1 MKIALLL
8 SGQPRRHRNGYK
20 ELKKWFLDRYDIDVY
35 LHAWEA
41 KEFHKF
47 NFFNKGRLE
56 KIHRVNEDLYNNL
69 VNWYQPKDYLFEKFI
84 QFDGK
89 NIKGQNNQ
97 RLNSQMG
104 MWMSLKR
111 VWDLMNNSGIQ
122 YDLIF
127 KTRYDLLFTH
137 RVANTCPL
145 LEDLTQLNPEYL
157 HYFGYA
163 DDWPHTTYQINDQI
177 AIGGYDVMKTYCNLF
192 PQMLNTIFVDPSYS
206 DNYEDIFINETLI
219 FHYLKTNNI
228 PMSPIDSGFNGIR
241 GLDCGC
247 SIMR

>member
-1 MKIALLL
+1 MKIALLI
-8 SGQPRRHRNGYK
+8 SGQPRRYRNGYK

-41 KEFHKF
+41 EKF
-47 NFFNKGRLE
+47 EKYNFFNQGKLE
-56 KIHRVNEDLYNNL
+56 KTHHVNKNLYDNL
-69 VNWYQPKDYLFEKFI
+69 INWYQPKNYLFEKSI
-84 QFDGK
+84 QFDHKNLKGK
-89 NIKGQNNQ
+89 NNQ

-111 VWDLMNNSGIQ
+111 VWDLMESSGTQ

-137 RVANTCPL
+137 KVANNCPL
-145 LEDLTQLNPEYL
+145 LEDLTQFDPSQL
-157 HYFGYA
+157 HHFGYA
-163 DDWPHTTYQINDQI
+163 EDWPHTNYQMNDQI
-177 AIGGYDVMKTYCNLF
+177 AIGGYNVMKTYCNLF

-206 DNYEDIFINETLI
+206 NDYDDIFINETLI

-228 PMSPIDSGFNGIR
+228 PMSPITSGFNGSR
-241 GLDCGC
+241 GIDCGC
-247 SIMR
+247 DIMR

>member
-8 SGQPRRHRNGYK
+8 SGQPRRYRNGYK

-47 NFFNKGRLE
+47 NFFNRGKLE
-56 KIHRVNEDLYNNL
+56 KIHHVDTDLYDNL
-69 VNWYQPKDYLFEKFI
+69 VNWYQPKDYIFEKQI
-84 QFDGK
+84 QFDK
-89 NIKGQNNQ
+89 KDIKGKNNQ

-111 VWDLMNNSGIQ
+111 SWDLMDKSEVQ

-137 RVANTCPL
+137 RIANNCSL
-145 LEDLTQLNPEYL
+145 LEDLTQFNPEYL

-163 DDWPHTTYQINDQI
+163 DSWPHTHYQMNDQI
-177 AIGGYDVMKTYCNLF
+177 AIGGYNVMKK
-192 PQMLNTIFVDPSYS
+192 
-206 DNYEDIFINETLI
+206 IFIHIVSTHLLSQSL
-219 FHYLKTNNI
+219 FVL
-228 PMSPIDSGFNGIR
+228 
-241 GLDCGC
+241 
-247 SIMR
+247 

>member
-1 MKIALLL
+1 MKIALIL
-8 SGQPRRHRNGYK
+8 SGQPRRYRNGYK

-35 LHAWEA
+35 LHAWKA

-47 NFFNKGRLE
+47 NFFNGGKLE
-56 KIHRVNEDLYNNL
+56 KIHHVDENLYDNL
-69 VNWYQPKDYLFEKFI
+69 VNWYQPKGYLFEKSI

-89 NIKGQNNQ
+89 DIKGQNNQ

-111 VWDLMNNSGIQ
+111 AWDLVENSGIQ

-137 RVANTCPL
+137 RVANNCPL
-145 LEDLTQLNPEYL
+145 LEDLTQLNPDYL
-157 HYFGYA
+157 HHFGYA
-163 DDWPHTTYQINDQI
+163 PDWVHSNYQMNDQI
-177 AIGGYDVMKTYCNLF
+177 AIGGYNVMKTYCNLF

-206 DNYEDIFINETLI
+206 KDYEDVFINETLI
-219 FHYLKTNNI
+219 YHYLKTNNI
-228 PMSPIDSGFNGIR
+228 PMSPINSGFNGLR

-247 SIMR
+247 EIMR

>member
-1 MKIALLL
+1 MKIALIL
-8 SGQPRRHRNGYK
+8 SGQPRRYRNGYK

-35 LHAWEA
+35 LHAWKA

-47 NFFNKGRLE
+47 NFFNGGKLE
-56 KIHRVNEDLYNNL
+56 KIHHVDENLYDNL
-69 VNWYQPKDYLFEKFI
+69 VNWYQPKGYLFEKSI

-89 NIKGQNNQ
+89 DIKGQNNQ

-111 VWDLMNNSGIQ
+111 AWDLVENSGIQ

-137 RVANTCPL
+137 RVANNCPL
-145 LEDLTQLNPEYL
+145 LEDLTQLNPDYL
-157 HYFGYA
+157 HHFGYA
-163 DDWPHTTYQINDQI
+163 PDWVHSNYQMNDQI

-206 DNYEDIFINETLI
+206 KDYEDVFINETLI
-219 FHYLKTNNI
+219 YHYLKINNT
-228 PMSPIDSGFNGIR
+228 PMSPINSGFNGLR

-247 SIMR
+247 EIMR

>member
-1 MKIALLL
+1 MKIALIL
-8 SGQPRRHRNGYK
+8 SGQPRRYRNGYK
-20 ELKKWFLDRYDIDVY
+20 ELKKWFLDRYNIDVY
-35 LHAWEA
+35 LHAWKA

-47 NFFNKGRLE
+47 NFFNEGKLE
-56 KIHRVNEDLYNNL
+56 KIHHVDENLYDNL
-69 VNWYQPKDYLFEKFI
+69 VNWYQPKGYLFEKSI

-89 NIKGQNNQ
+89 DIKGQNNQ

-111 VWDLMNNSGIQ
+111 AWDLVENSGIQ

-137 RVANTCPL
+137 RVANNCPL
-145 LEDLTQLNPEYL
+145 LEDLTQLNPDYL

-163 DDWPHTTYQINDQI
+163 PDWVHSNYQMNDQI

-192 PQMLNTIFVDPSYS
+192 PQMLDTIFVDPSYS
-206 DNYEDIFINETLI
+206 KDYEDIFINETLI
-219 FHYLKTNNI
+219 YHYLKTNNI
-228 PMSPIDSGFNGIR
+228 PMSPINSGFNGLR

-247 SIMR
+247 EIMR

>member
-1 MKIALLL
+1 MKIALLI
-8 SGQPRRHRNGYK
+8 SGQPRRYRNGYQ
-20 ELKKWFLDRYDIDVY
+20 ELKRWFLDRYNIDVY

-41 KEFHKF
+41 KEFHKY
-47 NFFNKGRLE
+47 NFFNNGKLE
-56 KIHRVNEDLYNNL
+56 KVHHVDENLYNNL
-69 VNWYQPKDYLFEKFI
+69 IDWYQPKDYLFEKSI
-84 QFDGK
+84 QFDKTDLKGK
-89 NIKGQNNQ
+89 NNQ

-111 VWDLMNNSGIQ
+111 AWDLMDTSGIK

-137 RVANTCPL
+137 RVANNCIL
-145 LEDLTQLNPEYL
+145 LEDLTKFDPLKL

-163 DDWPHTTYQINDQI
+163 DDWPHTNYQMNDQI

-206 DNYEDIFINETLI
+206 NNYEDIFINETLI

-228 PMSPIDSGFNGIR
+228 PMSPIDSGFNGVR

>member
-1 MKIALLL
+1 MKIALIL
-8 SGQPRRHRNGYK
+8 SGQPRRYRNGYK
-20 ELKKWFLDRYDIDVY
+20 ELKKWFLDRYNIDVY
-35 LHAWEA
+35 LHAWKA

-47 NFFNKGRLE
+47 NFFNGGKLE
-56 KIHRVNEDLYNNL
+56 KIHHVDENLYDNL
-69 VNWYQPKDYLFEKFI
+69 VNWYQPKGYLFEKSI

-89 NIKGQNNQ
+89 DIKGQNNQ

-111 VWDLMNNSGIQ
+111 AWDLVENSGIQ

-137 RVANTCPL
+137 RVANNCPL
-145 LEDLTQLNPEYL
+145 LEDLTQLNPDYL
-157 HYFGYA
+157 HHFGYA
-163 DDWPHTTYQINDQI
+163 PDWVHSNYQMNDQI

-192 PQMLNTIFVDPSYS
+192 PQMLNTIFVDPLYS
-206 DNYEDIFINETLI
+206 KDYEDVFINETLI
-219 FHYLKTNNI
+219 YHYLKINNT
-228 PMSPIDSGFNGIR
+228 PMSPINSGFNGLR

-247 SIMR
+247 EIMR

>member
-8 SGQPRRHRNGYK
+8 SGQPRRYRNGYK

-35 LHAWEA
+35 LHAWKA

-47 NFFNKGRLE
+47 NFFNGGKLE
-56 KIHRVNEDLYNNL
+56 KIHHVDENLYNNL
-69 VNWYQPKDYLFEKFI
+69 VNWYQPKGYLFEKSI

-89 NIKGQNNQ
+89 DIKGQNNQ

-111 VWDLMNNSGIQ
+111 AWDLVENSGIQ

-137 RVANTCPL
+137 RVANNCPL
-145 LEDLTQLNPEYL
+145 LEDLTQLNPNYL
-157 HYFGYA
+157 HHFGYA
-163 DDWPHTTYQINDQI
+163 PDWVHSNYQMNDQI

-206 DNYEDIFINETLI
+206 KDYEDVFINETLI
-219 FHYLKTNNI
+219 YHYLKINNI
-228 PMSPIDSGFNGIR
+228 PMSPINSGFNGLR

-247 SIMR
+247 GIMR

>member
-1 MKIALLL
+1 MKIALIL
-8 SGQPRRHRNGYK
+8 SGQPRRYRNGYK
-20 ELKKWFLDRYDIDVY
+20 ELKKWFLDRYNIDVY
-35 LHAWEA
+35 LHAWKA

-47 NFFNKGRLE
+47 NFFNGGKLE
-56 KIHRVNEDLYNNL
+56 KIHHVDENLYDNL
-69 VNWYQPKDYLFEKFI
+69 VNWYQPKGYLFEKSI

-89 NIKGQNNQ
+89 DIKGQNNQ

-111 VWDLMNNSGIQ
+111 AWDLVENSGIQ

-137 RVANTCPL
+137 RVANNCPL
-145 LEDLTQLNPEYL
+145 LEDLTQLNSDYL
-157 HYFGYA
+157 HHFGYA
-163 DDWPHTTYQINDQI
+163 PDWVHSNYQMNDQI

-192 PQMLNTIFVDPSYS
+192 PQMLDTIFVDPSYS
-206 DNYEDIFINETLI
+206 KDYEDIFINETLI
-219 FHYLKTNNI
+219 YHYLKTNNI
-228 PMSPIDSGFNGIR
+228 PMSPINSGFNGLR

-247 SIMR
+247 EIMR

>member
-1 MKIALLL
+1 MKIALIL
-8 SGQPRRHRNGYK
+8 SGQPRRYRNGYK

-35 LHAWEA
+35 LHAWKA

-47 NFFNKGRLE
+47 NFFNEGKLE
-56 KIHRVNEDLYNNL
+56 KIHHVDENLYDNL
-69 VNWYQPKDYLFEKFI
+69 VNWYQPKGYLFEKSI

-89 NIKGQNNQ
+89 DIKGQNNQ

-111 VWDLMNNSGIQ
+111 AWDLVENSGIQ

-137 RVANTCPL
+137 RVANNCPL
-145 LEDLTQLNPEYL
+145 LEDLTQLSPDYL
-157 HYFGYA
+157 HHFGYA
-163 DDWPHTTYQINDQI
+163 PDWVHSNYQMNDQI

-206 DNYEDIFINETLI
+206 KDYEDVFINETLI
-219 FHYLKTNNI
+219 YHYLKTNNI
-228 PMSPIDSGFNGIR
+228 PMSPINSGFNGLR

-247 SIMR
+247 EIMR

>member
-1 MKIALLL
+1 MKIALIL
-8 SGQPRRHRNGYK
+8 SGQPRRYRNGYK

-35 LHAWEA
+35 LHAWKA

-47 NFFNKGRLE
+47 NFFNGGKLE
-56 KIHRVNEDLYNNL
+56 KIHHVDENLYDNL
-69 VNWYQPKDYLFEKFI
+69 VNWYQPKGYLFEKSI

-89 NIKGQNNQ
+89 DIKGQNNQ

-111 VWDLMNNSGIQ
+111 AWNLIENSGIQ

-137 RVANTCPL
+137 RVANNCPL
-145 LEDLTQLNPEYL
+145 LEDITQLNPDYL

-163 DDWPHTTYQINDQI
+163 SDWVHSNYQMNDQI

-206 DNYEDIFINETLI
+206 KDYEDVFINETLI
-219 FHYLKTNNI
+219 YHYLKVNNT
-228 PMSPIDSGFNGIR
+228 PMSPINSGFNGLR

-247 SIMR
+247 EIMR

>member
-8 SGQPRRHRNGYK
+8 SGQPRRYRNGYK

-47 NFFNKGRLE
+47 NFFNRGKLE
-56 KIHRVNEDLYNNL
+56 KIHHVDTDLYDNL
-69 VNWYQPKDYLFEKFI
+69 VNWYQPKDYIFEKQI
-84 QFDGK
+84 QFDK
-89 NIKGQNNQ
+89 KDIKGKNNQ

-111 VWDLMNNSGIQ
+111 SWDLMDKSEVQ

-137 RVANTCPL
+137 RIANNCSL
-145 LEDLTQLNPEYL
+145 LEDLTQFNPEYL

-163 DDWPHTTYQINDQI
+163 DSWPHTHYQMNDQI
-177 AIGGYDVMKTYCNLF
+177 AIGGYDVMKIYCNLF
-192 PQMLNTIFVDPSYS
+192 PQMLNTIFTDSSYS
-206 DNYEDIFINETLI
+206 KDYEDVFINETLI

-228 PMSPIDSGFNGIR
+228 PMSPIDSGFNGLR
-241 GLDCGC
+241 GIDCGC
-247 SIMR
+247 DIMR